1 MKRSSLFFAAALL
14 MLSLA
19 AIAFAP
25 APAEAGKVIKLH
37 NLNKDDPFDNPTGAM
52 VTVFKSLVEAG
63 TNGDIQV
70 QTFPNGQLGKD
81 NEVVA
86 QVKAG
91 VIQSGIH
98 SVGGF
103 ASIYPMMGVI
113 DVPFAFPNISAT
125 YAVFDGPFGA
135 KLAADIEKK
144 TGLKVL
150 GFGDSGGFFHFTN
163 SKRPIKSPED
173 MKGLKI
179 RTMGLDT
186 HKAIVS
192 ALGGQP
198 SVIPWAEVY
207 TALQTGV
214 ADGQMNP
221 VPIISFAKM
230 NEVQKYLTLSGHL
243 FAPYVWVMNK
253 AFYDGLTPQEKARPE
268 RRRQVGH
275 RRRPRGRPRDRGLG
289 QGHGG
294 AQQGNAGQRPHAGPA
309 RQVPRPHHAGGKE
322 DHRRKIRPRRRGHDE
337 GLPGGHRR
345 GIEVTLP

>member
-1 MKRSSLFFAAALL
+1 MKRSSLFFAAVLL
-14 MLSLA
+14 MLALA
-19 AIAFAP
+19 AIAFTP
-25 APAEAGKVIKLH
+25 LPAEAGKVIKIH

-52 VTVFKSLVEAG
+52 VTVFKSLMEAG

-70 QTFPNGQLGKD
+70 QSFPNGQLGKD

-91 VIQSGIH
+91 VIQTGIH

-135 KLAADIEKK
+135 KLAADIEQK

-253 AFYDGLTPQEKARPE
+253 AFYDSLTPQEKLVLNDAVKSAIIAGRGVARAIE
-268 RRRQVGH
+268 ASDKGMAA
-275 RRRPRGRPRDRGLG
+275 L
-289 QGHGG
+289 
-294 AQQGNAGQRPHAGPA
+294 
-309 RQVPRPHHAGGKE
+309 GKE
-322 DHRRKIRPRRRGHDE
+322 MQVNALTPDQRTKFRDLTMPEVKKIIVEKYGPE
-337 GLPGGHRR
+337 GEAMMKAFL
-345 GIEVTLP
+345 EAVDTASK

>member
-1 MKRSSLFFAAALL
+1 MKSSRLFCAAAVL
-14 MLSLA
+14 MA
-19 AIAFAP
+19 ALFAVALVP
-25 APAEAGKVIKLH
+25 APADAAKVIKLH
-37 NLNKDDPFDNPTGAM
+37 HLNKDDPFDNATGAM
-52 VTVFKSLVEAG
+52 ATVFKSLVEAG
-63 TNGDIQV
+63 TNGGIEV

-81 NEVVA
+81 NDVVT
-86 QVKAG
+86 QVKTG
-91 VIQSGIH
+91 VIQAGIH

-103 ASIYPMMGVI
+103 ASVYPMMGVI

-135 KLAADIEKK
+135 KFAVDIEQK

-163 SKRPIKSPED
+163 SKKPITSPDD

-186 HKAIVS
+186 HKAVVS

-198 SVIPWAEVY
+198 AVIAWTEVY

-221 VPIISFAKM
+221 VPIISFAKF

-253 AFYDGLTPQEKARPE
+253 DFYNGLSPTEKNVVAYAAKSAI
-268 RRRQVGH
+268 VAG
-275 RRRPRGRPRDRGLG
+275 RGVSRAIEASDRGLAG
-289 QGHGG
+289 LSKDMKVNALTPEQLVKFRNATMPEVKKIIVEKHG
-294 AQQGNAGQRPHAGPA
+294 P
-309 RQVPRPHHAGGKE
+309 
-322 DHRRKIRPRRRGHDE
+322 E
-337 GLPGGHRR
+337 GEAMMKAFL
-345 GIEVTLP
+345 EAVEAASK

>member
-1 MKRSSLFFAAALL
+1 MKSSRLFCAAAVL
-14 MLSLA
+14 MA
-19 AIAFAP
+19 AMFAIALIP
-25 APAEAGKVIKLH
+25 APADAAKVIKLH
-37 NLNKDDPFDNPTGAM
+37 HLNKDDPFNNATGAM
-52 VTVFKSLVEAG
+52 ATVFKSLVEAG
-63 TNGDIQV
+63 TNGGIEV

-81 NEVVA
+81 NDVVT
-86 QVKAG
+86 QVKSG

-103 ASIYPMMGVI
+103 ASAYPMMGVI

-135 KLAADIEKK
+135 KLAADIEQK

-163 SKRPIKSPED
+163 SKRPITSPED

-186 HKAIVS
+186 HKAVVS
-192 ALGGQP
+192 AMGGQP
-198 SVIPWAEVY
+198 AVIAWTEVY

-221 VPIISFAKM
+221 VPIIAFSKF

-253 AFYDGLTPQEKARPE
+253 DFYNGLSPVEKNVVAYAAKSAIVAGRGVSRAIEASDLGLAGLSKDMKVNSLTPEQLVKFRDATMPEVKKIIVEKYGPE
-268 RRRQVGH
+268 GEAMMKAFLEAV
-275 RRRPRGRPRDRGLG
+275 DT
-289 QGHGG
+289 
-294 AQQGNAGQRPHAGPA
+294 AS
-309 RQVPRPHHAGGKE
+309 K
-322 DHRRKIRPRRRGHDE
+322 
-337 GLPGGHRR
+337 
-345 GIEVTLP
+345 

>member
-1 MKRSSLFFAAALL
+1 MKLSTWICAGAVLTAALFTFVL
-14 MLSLA
+14 IPVPADA
-19 AIAFAP
+19 A
-25 APAEAGKVIKLH
+25 KVIKLH
-37 NLNKDDPFDNPTGAM
+37 HLNKDDPFDNATGAM
-52 VTVFKSLVEAG
+52 ATVFKSLVEAG
-63 TNGDIQV
+63 TNDEIQV

-81 NEVVA
+81 NDVVT
-86 QVKAG
+86 QVKSG

-103 ASIYPMMGVI
+103 ASVYPMMGVI
-113 DVPFAFPNISAT
+113 DVPFAFPNISTT

-135 KLAADIEKK
+135 KFAADIEKK

-163 SKRPIKSPED
+163 SKRPITSPED

-192 ALGGQP
+192 ALGAQP
-198 SVIPWAEVY
+198 AAIAWTEVY

-221 VPIISFAKM
+221 IPIIAFAKF

-243 FAPYVWVMNK
+243 FAPYVWVMNMD
-253 AFYDGLTPQEKARPE
+253 FYNSLSPAEKA
-268 RRRQVGH
+268 VIANGVKSGIVAG
-275 RRRPRGRPRDRGLG
+275 RGVSRVIEASDRGLAG
-289 QGHGG
+289 LSKDMKVNSLSPAQLAKFRDATMPAVKKIIIEKHGAEG
-294 AQQGNAGQRPHAGPA
+294 EAMMNAFLEAIA
-309 RQVPRPHHAGGKE
+309 AASK
-322 DHRRKIRPRRRGHDE
+322 
-337 GLPGGHRR
+337 
-345 GIEVTLP
+345 

>member
-1 MKRSSLFFAAALL
+1 MKRSSLFFASALL
-14 MLSLA
+14 MIALA

-25 APAEAGKVIKLH
+25 VPAEAGKVIKIH

-52 VTVFKSLVEAG
+52 VTVFKSLMEAG

-81 NEVVA
+81 NEVVS

-113 DVPFAFPNISAT
+113 DVPFAFPNISTT

-135 KLAADIEKK
+135 KLAADIEQK

-253 AFYDGLTPQEKARPE
+253 AFYDSLTPQEKLVLNDAVKSSIVAGRGVARAIEASDMGMAALSKEMQVNALTPDQRAKFRDLTMPE
-268 RRRQVGH
+268 VKKIIIEKY
-275 RRRPRGRPRDRGLG
+275 
-289 QGHGG
+289 
-294 AQQGNAGQRPHAGPA
+294 GP
-309 RQVPRPHHAGGKE
+309 
-322 DHRRKIRPRRRGHDE
+322 E
-337 GLPGGHRR
+337 GEAMMKAFLEA
-345 GIEVTLP
+345 IDTASK

>member
-1 MKRSSLFFAAALL
+1 MKKSLLLLAAALL
-14 MLSLA
+14 LPALVAIPLVPATADA
-19 AIAFAP
+19 A
-25 APAEAGKVIKLH
+25 KVIKLH

-52 VTVFKSLVEAG
+52 ATVFKSLMESG
-63 TNGDIQV
+63 TNGEITV

-81 NEVVA
+81 NEVVS
-86 QVKAG
+86 QVKSG

-103 ASIYPMMGVI
+103 ASIYPMIGVI

-135 KLAADIEKK
+135 RLTEDIEKK

-150 GFGDSGGFFHFTN
+150 GYGDSGGFFHFTN
-163 SKRPIKSPED
+163 SKRPIKTPDD

-186 HKAIVS
+186 HKTIVS

-198 SVIPWAEVY
+198 AVIPWAEVY

-221 VPIISFAKM
+221 IPIISFSKM

-253 AFYDGLTPQEKARPE
+253 EFYEGLTSQEKAVLNDAVRSAI
-268 RRRQVGH
+268 VAC
-275 RRRPRGRPRDRGLG
+275 RGV
-289 QGHGG
+289 
-294 AQQGNAGQRPHAGPA
+294 A
-309 RQVPRPHHAGGKE
+309 RAIEASDKGMAALGKE
-322 DHRRKIRPRRRGHDE
+322 MQVNTLTPEQRAKFRDITMPEVKKIIVEKYGPE
-337 GLPGGHRR
+337 GEAMMKAFL
-345 GIEVTLP
+345 EAVDQAK

>member
-1 MKRSSLFFAAALL
+1 MKSHSLLYAAVVLMATLL
-14 MLSLA
+14 VVPLSPFSADA
-19 AIAFAP
+19 A
-25 APAEAGKVIKLH
+25 KVIKLH
-37 NLNKDDPFDNPTGAM
+37 HLNKDDPFDNATGAM
-52 VTVFKSLVEAG
+52 ATVFKSLVEAG
-63 TNGDIQV
+63 TNGGIEV

-81 NEVVA
+81 SDVVT
-86 QVKAG
+86 QVRSG

-103 ASIYPMMGVI
+103 ASAYPMMDVI
-113 DVPFAFPNISAT
+113 DIPFAFPNISVT

-135 KLAADIEKK
+135 KFAADIEQK

-163 SKRPIKSPED
+163 SKRPITSPDD

-186 HKAIVS
+186 HKAIIS

-198 SVIPWAEVY
+198 AAIAWTEVY

-221 VPIISFAKM
+221 IPIISFAKF

-253 AFYDGLTPQEKARPE
+253 DFWNNLSPAEKNVVAYAAKSAI
-268 RRRQVGH
+268 VAG
-275 RRRPRGRPRDRGLG
+275 RGISRAIEASDRGLAG
-289 QGHGG
+289 LSKDMKVNSLTPEQLVKFRDATMPAVKKIIVEKHG
-294 AQQGNAGQRPHAGPA
+294 A
-309 RQVPRPHHAGGKE
+309 
-322 DHRRKIRPRRRGHDE
+322 E
-337 GLPGGHRR
+337 GEAMMKAFLEA
-345 GIEVTLP
+345 IDTASK

>member
-1 MKRSSLFFAAALL
+1 MKLTGWLGAAAVLMAALFAAALV
-14 MLSLA
+14 
-19 AIAFAP
+19 P
-25 APAEAGKVIKLH
+25 APADAAKVIKLH
-37 NLNKDDPFDNPTGAM
+37 HLNKDDPFDNATGAM
-52 VTVFKSLVEAG
+52 ATVFKSLVEAG
-63 TNGDIQV
+63 TNAGIEV

-81 NEVVA
+81 NDVVT
-86 QVKAG
+86 QVKSG

-103 ASIYPMMGVI
+103 ASAYPMMGVI
-113 DVPFAFPNISAT
+113 DVPFAFPNISVT

-135 KLAADIEKK
+135 KLAADIEQK

-163 SKRPIKSPED
+163 SRKPITSPED

-186 HKAIVS
+186 HKAVVS

-198 SVIPWAEVY
+198 AVIAWTEVY

-221 VPIISFAKM
+221 VPIISFAKF

-253 AFYDGLTPQEKARPE
+253 DFYDGLSPAEKSVIAGA
-268 RRRQVGH
+268 VKSGIVAG
-275 RRRPRGRPRDRGLG
+275 RGVSRAIEASDRGLAG
-289 QGHGG
+289 LSKDMKVNALTPEQVVKFRDATMPEVKKIIVEKHG
-294 AQQGNAGQRPHAGPA
+294 A
-309 RQVPRPHHAGGKE
+309 
-322 DHRRKIRPRRRGHDE
+322 E
-337 GLPGGHRR
+337 GEAMMKAFLDA
-345 GIEVTLP
+345 VDAAAK

>member
-1 MKRSSLFFAAALL
+1 MKSSRLFYAVAFIAAALFTAGL
-14 MLSLA
+14 
-19 AIAFAP
+19 IP
-25 APAEAGKVIKLH
+25 APADAAKVIKLH
-37 NLNKDDPFDNPTGAM
+37 HLNKDDPFDNATGAM
-52 VTVFKSLVEAG
+52 ATVFKSLVEAG
-63 TNGDIQV
+63 TNGGIEV

-81 NEVVA
+81 NDVVT
-86 QVKAG
+86 QVKSG

-103 ASIYPMMGVI
+103 ASVYPMMGVI

-125 YAVFDGPFGA
+125 YAVFDGSFGA
-135 KLAADIEKK
+135 KLAADIEQK

-163 SKRPIKSPED
+163 SKKPITSPDD

-186 HKAIVS
+186 HKAVVS

-198 SVIPWAEVY
+198 AVIAWTEVY

-221 VPIISFAKM
+221 VPIISFAKF

-253 AFYDGLTPQEKARPE
+253 EFYDSLSAAEKNVVAYATKSAI
-268 RRRQVGH
+268 VAG
-275 RRRPRGRPRDRGLG
+275 RGVSRAIEASDRGLAG
-289 QGHGG
+289 LSKDMKVNALTPDQLAKFREATMPEVKKIIVEKHG
-294 AQQGNAGQRPHAGPA
+294 A
-309 RQVPRPHHAGGKE
+309 
-322 DHRRKIRPRRRGHDE
+322 E
-337 GLPGGHRR
+337 GEAMMKAFLEA
-345 GIEVTLP
+345 IEAASK

>member
-1 MKRSSLFFAAALL
+1 MQGKSS
-14 MLSLA
+14 
-19 AIAFAP
+19 P
-25 APAEAGKVIKLH
+25 PC
-37 NLNKDDPFDNPTGAM
+37 
-52 VTVFKSLVEAG
+52 
-63 TNGDIQV
+63 
-70 QTFPNGQLGKD
+70 
-81 NEVVA
+81 
-86 QVKAG
+86 
-91 VIQSGIH
+91 
-98 SVGGF
+98 
-103 ASIYPMMGVI
+103 
-113 DVPFAFPNISAT
+113 
-125 YAVFDGPFGA
+125 GA
-135 KLAADIEKK
+135 KLAADIEQK

-253 AFYDGLTPQEKARPE
+253 AFYDSLTPQEKLVLNDAVKSAIVAGRGVARAIEASDMGMAALSKEMQVNALTPDQRAKFRDLTMPE
-268 RRRQVGH
+268 VKKIIVEKY
-275 RRRPRGRPRDRGLG
+275 
-289 QGHGG
+289 
-294 AQQGNAGQRPHAGPA
+294 GP
-309 RQVPRPHHAGGKE
+309 
-322 DHRRKIRPRRRGHDE
+322 E
-337 GLPGGHRR
+337 GETMMKAFLEA
-345 GIEVTLP
+345 IDTASK

>member
-1 MKRSSLFFAAALL
+1 MKRSSLFFASALL
-14 MLSLA
+14 MIALA

-25 APAEAGKVIKLH
+25 VPAEAGKVIKIH

-52 VTVFKSLVEAG
+52 VTVFKSLMEAG

-81 NEVVA
+81 NEVVS

-91 VIQSGIH
+91 VIQTGIH

-135 KLAADIEKK
+135 KLAADIEQK

-253 AFYDGLTPQEKARPE
+253 AFYDSLTPQEKLVLNDAVKSAIVAGRGVARAIE
-268 RRRQVGH
+268 ASDKGMAA
-275 RRRPRGRPRDRGLG
+275 L
-289 QGHGG
+289 
-294 AQQGNAGQRPHAGPA
+294 
-309 RQVPRPHHAGGKE
+309 GKE
-322 DHRRKIRPRRRGHDE
+322 MQVNALTPDQRAKFRDLTMPEVKKIIVEKYGPE
-337 GLPGGHRR
+337 GEAMMKAFL
-345 GIEVTLP
+345 EAVDTASK

>member
-1 MKRSSLFFAAALL
+1 MKSHSFLCAAVIVLAALL
-14 MLSLA
+14 VVPLIPVSADA
-19 AIAFAP
+19 A
-25 APAEAGKVIKLH
+25 KVLKLH
-37 NLNKDDPFDNPTGAM
+37 HLNKDDPFNNATGAM
-52 VTVFKSLVEAG
+52 ATVFKSLVEAG
-63 TNGDIQV
+63 TNGGIEV

-81 NEVVA
+81 NDVVT
-86 QVKAG
+86 QVKTG

-103 ASIYPMMGVI
+103 ASAYPMMGVI
-113 DVPFAFPNISAT
+113 DVPFAFPNISVT
-125 YAVFDGPFGA
+125 YAVFDGPFGDRFA
-135 KLAADIEKK
+135 GDIEQK

-163 SKRPIKSPED
+163 SRHPITSPED

-198 SVIPWAEVY
+198 AVIAWTEVY

-221 VPIISFAKM
+221 VPIISFAKF

-253 AFYDGLTPQEKARPE
+253 DFWNSLSPTEKYVVAYAAKSAIVAGRGVSRAIEASDLGLAGLSKDMKVNSLTPEQLVKFRDATMPAVKKIIVEKHGAEGEAMMNAFLEAIEKAS
-268 RRRQVGH
+268 
-275 RRRPRGRPRDRGLG
+275 
-289 QGHGG
+289 
-294 AQQGNAGQRPHAGPA
+294 
-309 RQVPRPHHAGGKE
+309 K
-322 DHRRKIRPRRRGHDE
+322 
-337 GLPGGHRR
+337 
-345 GIEVTLP
+345 

>member
-1 MKRSSLFFAAALL
+1 MKKSLLLLAAALL
-14 MLSLA
+14 LPALVAIPLVPATADA
-19 AIAFAP
+19 A
-25 APAEAGKVIKLH
+25 KVIKLH

-52 VTVFKSLVEAG
+52 ATVFKSLMESG
-63 TNGDIQV
+63 TNGEITV

-81 NEVVA
+81 NEVVS
-86 QVKAG
+86 QVKSG

-103 ASIYPMMGVI
+103 ASIYPMIGVI

-125 YAVFDGPFGA
+125 YAVFDGPFGVR
-135 KLAADIEKK
+135 LTEDIEKK

-150 GFGDSGGFFHFTN
+150 GYGDSGGFFHFTN
-163 SKRPIKSPED
+163 SKHPIKTPDD

-198 SVIPWAEVY
+198 AVIPWAEVY

-221 VPIISFAKM
+221 IPIISFSKM

-253 AFYDGLTPQEKARPE
+253 EFYESLTPQEKA
-268 RRRQVGH
+268 VLNDAVKSAIVAC
-275 RRRPRGRPRDRGLG
+275 RGVARAIEASDKGL
-289 QGHGG
+289 
-294 AQQGNAGQRPHAGPA
+294 AAL
-309 RQVPRPHHAGGKE
+309 GKE
-322 DHRRKIRPRRRGHDE
+322 MQVNTLTAEQRAKFRDITMPEVKKIIVEKYGPE
-337 GLPGGHRR
+337 GEAMMKAFL
-345 GIEVTLP
+345 EAVDQAK

>member
-1 MKRSSLFFAAALL
+1 MKFSRWYCAAAVL
-14 MLSLA
+14 MA
-19 AIAFAP
+19 AMFAVALIP
-25 APAEAGKVIKLH
+25 APADAAKVIKLH
-37 NLNKDDPFDNPTGAM
+37 HLNKDDPFDNATGAM
-52 VTVFKSLVEAG
+52 ATVFKSLVEAG
-63 TNGDIQV
+63 TNGGIEV

-81 NEVVA
+81 NDVVT
-86 QVKAG
+86 QVKSG

-103 ASIYPMMGVI
+103 ASAYPMMGVI

-135 KLAADIEKK
+135 RFSADIEQK

-163 SKRPIKSPED
+163 SRRPITTPED

-186 HKAIVS
+186 HKAIIS

-198 SVIPWAEVY
+198 AAIAWTEVY

-221 VPIISFAKM
+221 VPIISFAKF

-253 AFYDGLTPQEKARPE
+253 DFYNGLSPAEKNVIAYAAKSAI
-268 RRRQVGH
+268 VAG
-275 RRRPRGRPRDRGLG
+275 RGVSRAIEASDRGLAG
-289 QGHGG
+289 LSKDMKVNALTPEQLVKFRNATMPEVKKIIVEKHG
-294 AQQGNAGQRPHAGPA
+294 A
-309 RQVPRPHHAGGKE
+309 
-322 DHRRKIRPRRRGHDE
+322 E
-337 GLPGGHRR
+337 GEAMMKAFL
-345 GIEVTLP
+345 EAVDTASK

>member
-1 MKRSSLFFAAALL
+1 MKRSSLVLVAAVL

-19 AIAFAP
+19 AIPFTP
-25 APAEAGKVIKLH
+25 APAGAQKVIKLH

-52 VTVFKSLVEAG
+52 VTVFKSLIEAG
-63 TNGDIQV
+63 TNGGITV

-81 NEVVA
+81 NEVVT

-103 ASIYPMMGVI
+103 ASIYPMIGVI

-125 YAVFDGPFGA
+125 YAVFDGPFGVR
-135 KLAADIEKK
+135 LAEDIEKK

-163 SKRPIKSPED
+163 SKRPIKTPED

-221 VPIISFAKM
+221 IPIISFAKM

-253 AFYDGLTPQEKARPE
+253 AFYDSLTPQEKFILNDGVKSAIVAGRGVGRAIEASDKGMAALSKEMQVNALTADQRAKFRDLTMPE
-268 RRRQVGH
+268 VKKIIVEKY
-275 RRRPRGRPRDRGLG
+275 
-289 QGHGG
+289 
-294 AQQGNAGQRPHAGPA
+294 GP
-309 RQVPRPHHAGGKE
+309 
-322 DHRRKIRPRRRGHDE
+322 E
-337 GLPGGHRR
+337 GEAMMKAFL
-345 GIEVTLP
+345 EAVDAASK